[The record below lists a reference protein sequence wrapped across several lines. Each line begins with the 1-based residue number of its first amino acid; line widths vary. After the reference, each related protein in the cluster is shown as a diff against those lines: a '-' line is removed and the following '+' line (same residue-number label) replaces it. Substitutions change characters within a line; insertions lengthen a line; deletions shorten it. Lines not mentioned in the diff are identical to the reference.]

1 MSWLLQPEA
10 LALLLLLSTL
20 ELILS
25 VDNHALVTT
34 MTDRLDE
41 NRRRVVHAFALG
53 GTLLV
58 RTALLVGLFKLMQ
71 SHALAITLL
80 GDKLEA
86 RQIVLILG
94 GAFLILKSAM
104 EIIAHVTQ
112 KPQNPPEPLSKQC
125 LLLAAQI
132 IIIDVFLSID
142 SMMAALAVAN
152 DFRIIITALVLAQVV
167 MMMFGHKIQAMLYSA
182 PTLETVALVV
192 LQAVGWISVLEGT
205 GVRVPETHLFIAAGA
220 ATVIEV
226 INLKLLATLAK
237 SNRTNC
243 SSTMRSNYKKS
254 DRDRGVKQKVAVATS
269 NNSRRF

>member
-1 MSWLLQPEA
+1 MNWLYQPEA

-20 ELILS
+20 EIVLS
-25 VDNHALVTT
+25 VDNHALVTV

-41 NRRRVVHAFALG
+41 NKRRVVHAFAFG

-71 SHALAITLL
+71 SHTLAITLF

-104 EIIAHVTQ
+104 EIVAHVTQ
-112 KPQNPPEPLSKQC
+112 KPQNPPEPVSKQC
-125 LLLAAQI
+125 LLLTAQI
-132 IIIDVFLSID
+132 IIIDVILSID

-192 LQAVGWISVLEGT
+192 LHAVGWISVLEGT

-226 INLKLLATLAK
+226 INLKLIGTLAK
-237 SNRTNC
+237 SSRTHC
-243 SSTMRSNYKKS
+243 SFKMQPNYKKS
-254 DRDRGVKQKVAVATS
+254 GRDREVKQHVSVTS
-269 NNSRRF
+269 